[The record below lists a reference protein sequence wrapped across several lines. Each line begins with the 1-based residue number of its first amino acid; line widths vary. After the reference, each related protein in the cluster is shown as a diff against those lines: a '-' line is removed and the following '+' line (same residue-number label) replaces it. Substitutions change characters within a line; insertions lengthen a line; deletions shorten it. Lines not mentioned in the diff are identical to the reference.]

1 MTKYLRIELCE
12 QSCKIT
18 VCNRLWRTI
27 TKLLA
32 GVSLVAL
39 LWAPAPAALA
49 QQEEVIE
56 SGQQQFSQQCA
67 VCHGLEGQ
75 GDGVLGPHLKEQ
87 PADLSRLS
95 ERNGGTFPFWE
106 VYGKID
112 GRDKVSAHGPDDMP
126 VWGTD
131 ERYEGTSGRLAMGQ
145 ILEIVFFLQ
154 SIQEE

>member
-1 MTKYLRIELCE
+1 MTKYLSIGLSVRCVSLVRAPVW
-12 QSCKIT
+12 Q
-18 VCNRLWRTI
+18 TI
-27 TKLLA
+27 TKALA
-32 GVSLVAL
+32 GVGLMAL
-39 LWAPAPAALA
+39 LWAPSPAALA
-49 QQEEVIE
+49 QEEDVIA
-56 SGQQQFSQQCA
+56 SGRQQFSQSCA
-67 VCHGLEGQ
+67 VCHGMEGR

-87 PADLSRLS
+87 PADLSQLS
-95 ERNGGTFPFWE
+95 KKNGGTFPFWE

-112 GRDKVSAHGPDDMP
+112 GREKIGAHGSDDMP

>member
-1 MTKYLRIELCE
+1 MTRYLSIGLSV
-12 QSCKIT
+12 QSRKIT
-18 VCNRLWRTI
+18 ACNQLWRTI
-27 TKLLA
+27 TRLLA
-32 GVSLVAL
+32 GVGLVAL
-39 LWAPAPAALA
+39 FWAPAPAALA

-56 SGQQQFSQQCA
+56 SGEQQFSQQCA

-112 GRDKVSAHGPDDMP
+112 GRDKVGAHGAGDMP